1 MIQAMAKF
9 QVIYIYVIFL
19 AWEFLANFFCA
30 KIYIQMEKITNRI
43 LWFWFF
49 FVINFSQKVVC
60 LFALFVASVQAEA
73 EAEADAEA
81 AYGGGHHGNRGL
93 LVQPIPEADPI
104 CHLEYEVVTKTHCE
118 VEHR

>member
-1 MIQAMAKF
+1 M
-9 QVIYIYVIFL
+9 
-19 AWEFLANFFCA
+19 FCPRKKRKSEGDSA
-30 KIYIQMEKITNRI
+30 DAEAEAEAE
-43 LWFWFF
+43 
-49 FVINFSQKVVC
+49 S
-60 LFALFVASVQAEA
+60 EA

-81 AYGGGHHGNRGL
+81 AHYGGGHHGNRGL

>member
-1 MIQAMAKF
+1 M
-9 QVIYIYVIFL
+9 
-19 AWEFLANFFCA
+19 
-30 KIYIQMEKITNRI
+30 
-43 LWFWFF
+43 
-49 FVINFSQKVVC
+49 C

-81 AYGGGHHGNRGL
+81 AHYGGGHHGNRGL